1 MFSKF
6 LYTLNINYCFKKTH
20 FFMSRSAPT
29 EMGENKQN
37 IMTLDNLATLRS
49 LFFKSDDYSNI
60 CLHFERNYSQPWS
73 F

>member
-1 MFSKF
+1 
-6 LYTLNINYCFKKTH
+6 
-20 FFMSRSAPT
+20 MSRSAPT

-49 LFFKSDDYSNI
+49 LFFNSDDYSNI